1 MGQLRYS
8 AGLLDAI
15 CPDRLLHNLHSAVG
29 ALAETA
35 GLIAIGAWADE
46 EPGGPRAGQNAPP
59 QRDTG
64 CHRHG
69 ERPLHARYPTNDPPC
84 VASYSATFL
93 AGEEERKRQGD
104 GQVPPDTWVSPKDPR
119 GKHGTSEPDETDE
132 PGEDER

>member
-46 EPGGPRAGQNAPP
+46 EPGGPRWPKCAASA
-59 QRDTG
+59 
-64 CHRHG
+64 RHWL
-69 ERPLHARYPTNDPPC
+69 P
-84 VASYSATFL
+84 
-93 AGEEERKRQGD
+93 
-104 GQVPPDTWVSPKDPR
+104 
-119 GKHGTSEPDETDE
+119 
-132 PGEDER
+132 